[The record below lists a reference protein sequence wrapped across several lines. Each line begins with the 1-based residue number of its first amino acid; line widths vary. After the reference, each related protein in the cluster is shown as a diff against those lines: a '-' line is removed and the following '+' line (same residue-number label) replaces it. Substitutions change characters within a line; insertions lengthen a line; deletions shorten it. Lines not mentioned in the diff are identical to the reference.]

1 MKKILS
7 FVKLSE
13 RWFIDIPWDGNVADL
28 QIVVGANLL
37 LDSLCNG
44 NLRISI
50 EVSTDLIKDYIHLNK
65 ISEDEFGATYWINT
79 PNFSGEIWLSPVTL
93 AIFPDYPKD
102 LYMKVL

>member
-13 RWFIDIPWDGNVADL
+13 RWFVDIPWEGDVSNLQMVA
-28 QIVVGANLL
+28 GADLL

-44 NLRISI
+44 NARISI
-50 EVSTDLIKDYIHLNK
+50 EVSTDPIKDYIHLNRV
-65 ISEDEFGATYWINT
+65 SEDEFGATYRVNT
-79 PNFSGEIWLSPVTL
+79 PNFSGEIWLCLVTL
-93 AIFPDYPKD
+93 AVFPNYPKD